1 MYFRRARILSS
12 VIILTLVL
20 IARAYRGSRFGAERG
35 MHLVY
40 TGPSAV
46 DADDYIMEAE
56 SALDAKNVDGSL
68 KALNEAIR
76 LEPSRPETYIQ
87 RAIVHDLKKDYEQA
101 VADCTEAIK
110 LDAKNGHAFYV
121 RGVSRANKGDHDG
134 AIEDLT
140 AALGLD
146 PGNADCYLRRGDSYE
161 AKKDFARAL
170 SDFNDAIRLDP
181 AKGEAFAD
189 RGRLYEDKKEYENAA
204 ADYAQAIVVDRDDP
218 LAYNN
223 LAWIYAT
230 CPKAELRNGKL
241 AVDYALY
248 ACRKT
253 EWKQF
258 EFLDTLAAAYAEVGQ
273 FGEAVKWAKKALE
286 SPDFKSDR
294 DAAARVQK
302 RLYCYQAGKP
312 YRAD

>member
-12 VIILTLVL
+12 VIILILVL
-20 IARAYRGSRFGAERG
+20 ISRAYHKTKFGAERG
-35 MHLVY
+35 THLVY
-40 TGPSAV
+40 NGPSAA
-46 DADDYIMEAE
+46 DADDYILEAE
-56 SALDAKNVDGSL
+56 SALDAKNLDASL
-68 KALNEAIR
+68 KALTEAIR
-76 LEPSRPETYIQ
+76 LEPSRPEAYIQ
-87 RAIVHDLKKDYEQA
+87 RAIVYDLKKDYDQA
-101 VADCTEAIK
+101 VADCTAAIK

-121 RGVSRANKGDHDG
+121 RGVSRANKSDHDG
-134 AIEDLT
+134 AIQDLT

-146 PGNADCYLRRGDSYE
+146 QGNADCYLRRGDSYE
-161 AKKDFARAL
+161 AKKDLARAL

-181 AKGEAFAD
+181 AKGEAFTD

-241 AVDYALY
+241 AVEYALY
-248 ACRKT
+248 ACRRT
-253 EWKQF
+253 EWKEPEYF
-258 EFLDTLAAAYAEVGQ
+258 DTLAAAYAEVGQ
-273 FGEAVKWAKKALE
+273 FGEAVKWVKKALE
-286 SPDFKSDR
+286 SADFKSDHE
-294 DAAARVQK
+294 AAGRVQK